1 MNYEILDL
9 KQFKRKPKQ
18 EKQKSNSG
26 SGLGKSMWKHKIHLN
41 AKIVNNGNYRY
52 IDDIVYVNNNN
63 EKFIVIDR
71 FINKVHSEID
81 FNKDFVKLISCNGKR
96 IAWNR

>member
-9 KQFKRKPKQ
+9 AQFKREPKQ

-26 SGLGKSMWKHKIHLN
+26 SGLRKWKHKIHLN
-41 AKIVNNGNYRY
+41 AKIINNGNYRY
-52 IDDIVYVNNNN
+52 IDDIVYINNNN

-71 FINKVHSEID
+71 FVNKVHSEID
-81 FNKDFVKLISCNGKR
+81 FNNDFVKLISCNGER

>member
-9 KQFKRKPKQ
+9 AQFKREPKQ

-26 SGLGKSMWKHKIHLN
+26 SGLRKSMLKHKIHLN
-41 AKIVNNGNYRY
+41 AKIINNGNYRY
-52 IDDIVYVNNNN
+52 IDDIVYVSDNV

-71 FINKVHSEID
+71 FINKVHSEINYNND
-81 FNKDFVKLISCNGKR
+81 FIKLISCNGER